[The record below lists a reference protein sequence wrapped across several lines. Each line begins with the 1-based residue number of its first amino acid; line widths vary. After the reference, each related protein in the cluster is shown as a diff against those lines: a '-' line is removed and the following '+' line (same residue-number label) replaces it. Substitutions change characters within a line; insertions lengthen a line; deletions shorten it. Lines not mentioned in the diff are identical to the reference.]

1 MSFEDIERKLQEIK
15 GKMGRITEQEILR
28 ELDTIYEQAKG
39 ESRFGET
46 LKDVMKEL
54 KETNKNS
61 EKRGAKGTL
70 TDEQIM
76 NLEEKAN
83 TITKALEEA
92 KELRENSE
100 IDKIDDYV
108 QAKIED
114 NERQI
119 EEYQDEKALLE
130 AQRTRLEEP
139 YKEYQANQKAM
150 KVANEIEITMDKI
163 IEQLAVFNNNTASKG
178 QKDEA
183 GKKLKQYGQ
192 KASQLIKEPSV
203 EKKFHQNI
211 NHFDAEVSEWNQT
224 TIEKMRTTSQTLAQ
238 DYKTK
243 AEANKVSFEARI
255 TQVPIKYQ
263 YTPVETFLQDVNKK
277 YSKIE
282 DKWVAIGGRINEN
295 DKKIREIKGRNA
307 TYQEY
312 AKNVKEKAQI
322 EETIQLSDEQLD
334 DYLKVKQN
342 SEGEINSDAAI
353 SQLNSLIANNRQELS
368 MIEAKEPKDLDMKT
382 VLEWKRKNY
391 IEKHERKTNRQLKR
405 INKKIDKLNK
415 KMSNYKNIEEI
426 EPATIEDLINNTE
439 KVQNIGYRGK
449 FMNNHRFG
457 LRSRIPIAFKGRY
470 RKQCYKGLV
479 EDYKDRDTKLVREYE
494 NRHTALKNNIR
505 ERYKVEQPVKHSM
518 LEQEQQKT
526 INSVYKSNFDAQER

>member
-1 MSFEDIERKLQEIK
+1 MLFRS
-15 GKMGRITEQEILR
+15 
-28 ELDTIYEQAKG
+28 
-39 ESRFGET
+39 
-46 LKDVMKEL
+46 
-54 KETNKNS
+54 
-61 EKRGAKGTL
+61 
-70 TDEQIM
+70 
-76 NLEEKAN
+76 
-83 TITKALEEA
+83 
-92 KELRENSE
+92 
-100 IDKIDDYV
+100 
-108 QAKIED
+108 
-114 NERQI
+114 
-119 EEYQDEKALLE
+119 
-130 AQRTRLEEP
+130 
-139 YKEYQANQKAM
+139 
-150 KVANEIEITMDKI
+150 
-163 IEQLAVFNNNTASKG
+163 
-178 QKDEA
+178 
-183 GKKLKQYGQ
+183 
-192 KASQLIKEPSV
+192 
-203 EKKFHQNI
+203 KKFHQNI

-243 AEANKVSFEARI
+243 ADANKASFEARI

-295 DKKIREIKGRNA
+295 DKKILEIKGRNA

-334 DYLKVKQN
+334 DYLKVAQN

-353 SQLNSLIANNRQELS
+353 SQLNSLITNNRQELS

-415 KMSNYKNIEEI
+415 KMSNYKNIEKI

-457 LRSRIPIAFKGRY
+457 LRSRD
-470 RKQCYKGLV
+470 RK
-479 EDYKDRDTKLVREYE
+479 
-494 NRHTALKNNIR
+494 
-505 ERYKVEQPVKHSM
+505 
-518 LEQEQQKT
+518 
-526 INSVYKSNFDAQER
+526 SVV